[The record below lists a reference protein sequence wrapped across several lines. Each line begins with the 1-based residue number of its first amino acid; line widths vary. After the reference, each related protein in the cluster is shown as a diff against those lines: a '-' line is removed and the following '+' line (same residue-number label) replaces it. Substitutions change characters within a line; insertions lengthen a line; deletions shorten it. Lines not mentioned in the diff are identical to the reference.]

1 MKLIKQYPILLLLA
15 LFASLSVKT
24 AFPQDPP
31 ISRQAT
37 LVERV
42 SAAEVMIEA
51 SGIYQSTETR
61 SRRIDRDLNDNG
73 VPMATDDA
81 KKAAVWF
88 LLFGSTDPML
98 STTDAQNRFRP
109 YESHFFDLGNISR
122 WITWEQTGLQSR
134 VRTADETGL
143 QITKRFRINTEM
155 IRSELERFRII
166 EELTE
171 LTEAIGRPFIMVL
184 PQAPV
189 GQNPVD
195 LLRNDTQIRH
205 AASVVESFLTSRLY
219 DVLVPE
225 QMADIGQMVSALNLV
240 EGQQDDYAYQIAQQI
255 GSDIYITYSGTEE
268 DAGYG
273 TRRVAMQVRAFETTT
288 GRLLGTETGYSQG
301 RRGERSVS
309 TEEAMND
316 AIDKVLNRINNYW
329 VEDMR
334 RGIQY
339 KVILNIPSG
348 FDRDEIEDIQFAFID
363 AVEAITQSSRENIAT
378 GQTLDFLIWCDPQ
391 NYYNSRNVYRDLS
404 REFTRQGGIG
414 RIRSVTMNRKLLVL
428 EVDRR

>member
-1 MKLIKQYPILLLLA
+1 MKKLLLIFISVLILLPLSTDILA
-15 LFASLSVKT
+15 
-24 AFPQDPP
+24 QDPP
-31 ISRQAT
+31 LSRQAT
-37 LVERV
+37 LIERT
-42 SAAEVMIEA
+42 SPAEVMIEA
-51 SGIYQSTETR
+51 TGIYQSSETR

-73 VPMATDDA
+73 VPMATIDA

-88 LLFGSTDPML
+88 LLFGSTDPMI
-98 STTDAQNRFRP
+98 STTDAQNRFRTH
-109 YESHFFDLGNISR
+109 ESHFYDINNIDR
-122 WITWEQTGLQSR
+122 WISWEQTGLVSR

-166 EELTE
+166 EERAE

-184 PQAPV
+184 PQAPSN
-189 GQNPVD
+189 QNPVD
-195 LLRNDTQIRH
+195 LLRNDSQVRH
-205 AASVVESFLTSRLY
+205 AASVVESFLTSRMY
-219 DVLVPE
+219 DVVVPE
-225 QMADIGQMVSALNLV
+225 QITDLDQMVSALNLV

-255 GSDIYITYSGTEE
+255 GSDVYITFSGTEE

-288 GRLLGTETGYSQG
+288 GRLLGAETGYSQG

-339 KVILNIPSG
+339 KVVLNIPDIFS
-348 FDRDEIEDIQFAFID
+348 RDEIEDIQFAFMD
-363 AVEAITQSSRENIAT
+363 AVEAVTRSSRENIAT
-378 GQTLDFLIWCDPQ
+378 SQTLDYLIWCDPAE
-391 NYYNSRNVYRDLS
+391 YNSSRNVYRNLM
-404 REFTRQGGIG
+404 REFNRQGGIG
-414 RIRSVTMNRKLLVL
+414 RLRSVTINRKLLVL
-428 EVDRR
+428 EVDRG